1 MACKLIND
9 IIYYIKREKLKP
21 YIMKLIGPIIRILG
35 EKISLEI
42 KEKLLQNTENLI
54 LKVKED
60 IKGVSPQLQSVFL
73 KALGDNSDFSGK
85 TRVKA
90 GENIILLL
98 KYYPRLDV
106 TANDLLKIL
115 QNKIDQR
122 LPVETLME
130 LNVLS
135 DVIRFYGNKLKQD
148 TIIKH
153 FNTIKMWLETHN
165 EMQKI
170 DLIILLS
177 TYVPYVSKDL
187 IDELE
192 FPNRTTKDS
201 FKIMEAFNGNIDNFE
216 EKIKYFY
223 EFAKNTKLSFFVDY
237 LDVIG
242 QIIKKYKI
250 YMDISPEEN
259 KKKLD
264 LYNKT
269 MVDLFTTQIKLK
281 STEES
286 KDALL
291 CIFFINLGY
300 IKEYET
306 NKIFFKMVMNYLLKL
321 MENSKV
327 NYTIIMNCFTIIILK
342 KEVTIPNKDEL
353 LDEVRNI
360 FDDENEIN
368 IIETFIK
375 KCYYTLNK

>member
-1 MACKLIND
+1 
-9 IIYYIKREKLKP
+9 
-21 YIMKLIGPIIRILG
+21 
-35 EKISLEI
+35 
-42 KEKLLQNTENLI
+42 
-54 LKVKED
+54 
-60 IKGVSPQLQSVFL
+60 
-73 KALGDNSDFSGK
+73 
-85 TRVKA
+85 
-90 GENIILLL
+90 
-98 KYYPRLDV
+98 
-106 TANDLLKIL
+106 
-115 QNKIDQR
+115 
-122 LPVETLME
+122 
-130 LNVLS
+130 
-135 DVIRFYGNKLKQD
+135 
-148 TIIKH
+148 
-153 FNTIKMWLETHN
+153 MWLETHD